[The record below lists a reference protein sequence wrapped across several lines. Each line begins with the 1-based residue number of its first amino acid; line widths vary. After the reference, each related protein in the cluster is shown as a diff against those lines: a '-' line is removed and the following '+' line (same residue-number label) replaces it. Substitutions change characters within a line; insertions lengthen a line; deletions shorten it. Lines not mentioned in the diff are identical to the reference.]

1 MSRFRM
7 FSMADPAVLAALPPD
22 FAKLHVTRGLIVGWW
37 VGGTLASLSLVSL
50 YMLSR
55 TTTRMLDSTTG
66 RHYLGHP
73 PLAVFA
79 GVAMWIAPVIVLCA
93 TAGLTVLR
101 SKRLSRK
108 AERQT
113 EMVSQ
118 R

>member
-1 MSRFRM
+1 MIFDANA
-7 FSMADPAVLAALPPD
+7 FSKIPPEALPPSI
-22 FAKLHVTRGLIVGWW
+22 ARLHVTKGLIVGWW
-37 VGGTLASLSLVSL
+37 AGCTLASLSFVSL

-55 TTTRMLDSTTG
+55 NTVRMLDPVTK
-66 RHYLGHP
+66 RHYLSYP

-113 EMVSQ
+113 EMGSQ